1 MAAMRETPS
10 ATRKENQAMKYYDA
24 SYTAMKN
31 RQTKWELRKARDMAE
46 PTRRRMLTVNRNARL
61 ATVFGATFVM

>member
-1 MAAMRETPS
+1 
-10 ATRKENQAMKYYDA
+10 MKYYDA